1 MKINGKG
8 LKCKFRFGRKGWNV
22 LRIFVLCLL
31 YVVMFFLLLP
41 FLIVG
46 KLTLRILK

>member
-8 LKCKFRFGRKGWNV
+8 LKSKFRFWRNGWNV